1 MNFNEYQI
9 EAGKTAIYPNR
20 SSNLVYT
27 VLGLCGEVGEAA
39 EKLEY
44 LIVEAYDQFDEDEQL
59 VLVDLH
65 NALMDMIDSARQ
77 AERLKKVIRDGN
89 RSDTTVLVQ
98 AISKLNSCIT
108 PTFHDAM
115 SRELGDVLWYLSQA
129 AWEIGVKF
137 ADLAKWNLNKLAI
150 RKEQDS
156 LHGSGD
162 DR

>member
-9 EAGKTAIYPNR
+9 NAGKTAIYPNR

-27 VLGLCGEVGEAA
+27 VLGLCGEVGEVA

-59 VLVDLH
+59 VMVDLH
-65 NALMDMIDSARQ
+65 NALTDMIDSGRQ

-89 RSDTTVLVQ
+89 RSDTAVLIR
-98 AISKLNSCIT
+98 AISKVNSKIT
-108 PTFHDAM
+108 PVFHD
-115 SRELGDVLWYLSQA
+115 SFTKELGDILWYLSQA
-129 AWEIGVKF
+129 AWELGVKF
-137 ADLAKWNLNKLAI
+137 ADLAKWNLNKLAV
-150 RKEQDS
+150 RKEENK